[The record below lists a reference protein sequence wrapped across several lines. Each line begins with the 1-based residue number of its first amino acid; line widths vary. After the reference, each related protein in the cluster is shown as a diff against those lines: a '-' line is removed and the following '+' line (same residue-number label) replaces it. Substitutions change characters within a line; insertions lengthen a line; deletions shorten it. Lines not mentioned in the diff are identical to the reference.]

1 MGAYMPYIWLAIIVI
16 AAVIEGTTAQLVSIW
31 FVVGG
36 VGALIADL
44 CGAEI
49 WLQSLIFI
57 VVTGLTLI
65 FTRPIVKKLMNFKK
79 EDTNSGRYIGKEGLV
94 ITEINNT
101 LGEGQVKVLGNVWAA
116 RSADSSIIK
125 IGENVLIQSI
135 QGVKLIV
142 EIYK

>member
-1 MGAYMPYIWLAIIVI
+1 MGAYMPYIWLAIIVV
-16 AAVIEGTTAQLVSIW
+16 AAVVEGTTAQLVSIW

-36 VGALIADL
+36 VGALIANL

-65 FTRPIVKKLMNFKK
+65 FTRPIVKRLMNFKK
-79 EDTNSGRYIGKEGLV
+79 EDTNAGRYIGKEGLV

-101 LGEGQVKVLGNVWAA
+101 LGEGQVKVLGSIWAA
-116 RSADSSIIK
+116 RSADSSVIK

-142 EIYK
+142 EIHK

>member
-57 VVTGLTLI
+57 VVTGLTLV

-79 EDTNSGRYIGKEGLV
+79 EDTNAGRYIGKEGLV

-101 LGEGQVKVLGNVWAA
+101 LGEGQVKVLGSVWAA

>member
-1 MGAYMPYIWLAIIVI
+1 MGAYMPYIWLAIIVV
-16 AAVIEGTTAQLVSIW
+16 AAVVEGTTAQLVSIW

-36 VGALIADL
+36 VGALIANL

-65 FTRPIVKKLMNFKK
+65 FARPIVKRLMNFKK
-79 EDTNSGRYIGKEGLV
+79 EDTNAGRYIGKEGLV
-94 ITEINNT
+94 ITEINNI
-101 LGEGQVKVLGNVWAA
+101 LGEGQVKVLGSIWAA
-116 RSADSSIIK
+116 RSADSSVIK

-142 EIYK
+142 EIHK